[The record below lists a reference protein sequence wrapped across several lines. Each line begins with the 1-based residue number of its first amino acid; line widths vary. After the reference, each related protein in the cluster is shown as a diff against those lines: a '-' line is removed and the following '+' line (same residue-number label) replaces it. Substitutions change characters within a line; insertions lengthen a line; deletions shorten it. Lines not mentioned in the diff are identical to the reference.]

1 MVGKRVLAAGLAV
14 VMALSFASCGNKSD
28 GASGNTNKPT
38 VQESGAASQGQT
50 GGQTSESQGQNGE
63 AAYDYTPGV
72 LNTVVDKNGDPV
84 VKEFHINGLQ
94 IYSNLEG
101 EEEYEKAWVNPVYK
115 TSGIKSDLGEGY
127 TVIQADL
134 GDKVWDTDTDYY
146 NQIQENLR
154 IVIAPHKELDAYLEM
169 SQDEREAYW
178 DDAVWKSGANAYCAL
193 SWDGAPRLA
202 DFLIYG
208 TDDTSMRFGTKDIL
222 FIWKDQIAHY
232 IVVNYW
238 PEEEYEAKG
247 FTNDFGDGAGSDTTS
262 AGGNGSAGSGSE
274 GNGSGGSIDF
284 SKFDDVDLTWPDE
297 AAWASVGLPN
307 LPYDFDANDISID
320 TDGKYVTIS
329 RHADGGTEDSVAKE
343 YGGILEAAGI
353 TGEWG
358 KAWNYDMYESY
369 YAYYKYNGVPMFVQI
384 GKEST
389 GSIKVKV
396 EANKSR

>member
-1 MVGKRVLAAGLAV
+1 VIRKGGIEEMVRKKVFAVSLAV

-63 AAYDYTPGV
+63 ATYDYTPGV

-284 SKFDDVDLTWPDE
+284 SKFDDVDLTWPDMISMQMIYPLIRTANMLLLQDTQT
-297 AAWASVGLPN
+297 AARRIAWRRNTAVSLRQPELPEN
-307 LPYDFDANDISID
+307 GAKRGIMICMKATMHIMIITECLCLCKSEKNPP
-320 TDGKYVTIS
+320 VQS
-329 RHADGGTEDSVAKE
+329 R
-343 YGGILEAAGI
+343 
-353 TGEWG
+353 
-358 KAWNYDMYESY
+358 
-369 YAYYKYNGVPMFVQI
+369 
-384 GKEST
+384 
-389 GSIKVKV
+389 
-396 EANKSR
+396 